1 MKNIDSNVIKNHI
14 LNNDTF
20 KISRKYIYMYLI
32 FISMYLIFL
41 LVRIYIY
48 KQSIKF

>member
-20 KISRKYIYMYLI
+20 KISRKYICSRCI
-32 FISMYLIFL
+32 
-41 LVRIYIY
+41 
-48 KQSIKF
+48 